1 MKYMLPGMNIAVP
14 SCFVFN
20 SIKCIF
26 QFCTSILIFD
36 FILPSYF
43 DPVGLDKTF
52 KNMYAFDLLSLE
64 VHT

>member
-14 SCFVFN
+14 SGFVLN

-36 FILPSYF
+36 FILTSYF

-52 KNMYAFDLLSLE
+52 KNTYTFDPLSLE